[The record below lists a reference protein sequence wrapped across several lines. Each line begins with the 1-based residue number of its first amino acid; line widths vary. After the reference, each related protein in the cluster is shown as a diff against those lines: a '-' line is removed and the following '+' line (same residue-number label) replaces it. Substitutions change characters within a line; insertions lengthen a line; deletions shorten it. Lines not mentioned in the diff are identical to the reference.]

1 MSTFPRTGLQLHDLD
16 QQDEARLL
24 FCLYGLVRIGLLDEA
39 QVCTSQNGEIETRIR
54 VFVSFF
60 FAQRVGI

>member
-1 MSTFPRTGLQLHDLD
+1 MHDLD